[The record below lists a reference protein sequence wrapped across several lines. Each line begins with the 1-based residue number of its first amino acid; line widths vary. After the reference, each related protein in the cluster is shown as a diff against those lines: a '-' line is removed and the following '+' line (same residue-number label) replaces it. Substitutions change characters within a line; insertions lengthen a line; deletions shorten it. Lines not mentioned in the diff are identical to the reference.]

1 MDEPAGSAGLGGW
14 ATPDCNTST
23 YSNGKMGPNIREQA
37 SYWTTPDV
45 CSGAR
50 DMSKIDPEAQKRPD
64 TKRTTGLP
72 TEVAMWATP
81 TGSEN
86 SNRTT
91 QIAPSHGISHGLVLA
106 GQAASWPTPNSTD
119 AEHSGRVNSGGGQ
132 IHLPDAGATERTNR
146 SPSPEAAIRPTIALA
161 AAQWPTP
168 AARDGK
174 GTNSVDHM
182 NRTDGR
188 TDGQEPCRPT
198 AEFRHDEL
206 FAPGPADPRW
216 GAILAAQPELAPA
229 LEPTFRGV
237 VNGLAFDMDHSR
249 AARLKCVGNGVVA
262 LCAAAAFVVLVKR
275 SGVIFQ

>member
-1 MDEPAGSAGLGGW
+1 MAAPGGSAGPGGW

-50 DMSKIDPEAQKRPD
+50 DMSKIDPEAQRRAD

-132 IHLPDAGATERTNR
+132 IHLPDAVNN
-146 SPSPEAAIRPTIALA
+146 
-161 AAQWPTP
+161 WPTP

-188 TDGQEPCRPT
+188 TDGRSRNHADQLPNFVMMNFSHPVQPTPDGEASSPETQNSRRHLNPLFGAWLMGWPSTWTIAEPHASSASATELWRSALQQRLSCLLGDQPT
-198 AEFRHDEL
+198 
-206 FAPGPADPRW
+206 
-216 GAILAAQPELAPA
+216 PA
-229 LEPTFRGV
+229 LRKQLQ
-237 VNGLAFDMDHSR
+237 N
-249 AARLKCVGNGVVA
+249 
-262 LCAAAAFVVLVKR
+262 
-275 SGVIFQ
+275 Q